1 MECRRVTLWATLA
14 LDIAAAL
21 LLGTATD
28 PARFVRDVWPHQRA
42 LFGETTLDLVALALL
57 RVVVV
62 VALLLAT
69 AGRAARVASSAA
81 AASPPLLEPLQLNGT
96 SEPVGDKGGWWRA
109 AVTPVRCSGA
119 LLALTVG
126 YSALKALFRMLQSG
140 LGDGSSSGSL
150 PPGGTAPSEAWF
162 WLALAAGCVSSSG
175 EHVLCRR
182 LLRRAAA
189 AGEGGAAARAG
200 GKHKK
205 SDDPAEAAKKVRCL
219 LYFFL

>member
-14 LDIAAAL
+14 LDLAAAL

-28 PARFVRDVWPHQRA
+28 PARFFRDVWPHQRA

-96 SEPVGDKGGWWRA
+96 SEPQHRPVGDKGGWWRA
-109 AVTPVRCSGA
+109 VVTPVRCSGA

-150 PPGGTAPSEAWF
+150 PTGGTEPAEVWF
-162 WLALAAGCVSSSG
+162 WLL
-175 EHVLCRR
+175 E
-182 LLRRAAA
+182 
-189 AGEGGAAARAG
+189 
-200 GKHKK
+200 
-205 SDDPAEAAKKVRCL
+205 AEYVF
-219 LYFFL
+219 LYPN

>member
-14 LDIAAAL
+14 LDLAAAL

-28 PARFVRDVWPHQRA
+28 PARFFRVVWPHQRA

-96 SEPVGDKGGWWRA
+96 SEPQHPVGDKGGWWRA

-150 PPGGTAPSEAWF
+150 PTGGTAPAEVWF
-162 WLALAAGCVSSSG
+162 WLL
-175 EHVLCRR
+175 E
-182 LLRRAAA
+182 
-189 AGEGGAAARAG
+189 
-200 GKHKK
+200 
-205 SDDPAEAAKKVRCL
+205 AEYVF
-219 LYFFL
+219 LYPN